1 MATARPR
8 VHPAV
13 WGFDRA
19 AERYEHGRP
28 DYPAAAIRHL
38 GKVLRIGPGTTTVEL
53 GAGTGKFTR
62 AWRPL
67 GSAIL
72 AIEPIPGMR
81 RQFAR
86 AVPTVPVLP
95 GTAESIPLP
104 DGFADA
110 VVAAQ
115 AFHWFRP
122 GPALAEIRRVL
133 RPGGGVGLVWNRPH
147 LDAGAA
153 WLRALYRILDPVW
166 NRSTPSDRRTAWK
179 EYFASGRSGF
189 GPLHET
195 VVPHIQRMARDQLA
209 DRILSLSRVALLPP
223 RRQAE
228 LARRI
233 RELADTHPGLRD
245 RPVIRYPYRTHVYW
259 SYRRPD
265 RSKRSGQIGR

>member
-1 MATARPR
+1 MTTVRPR

-19 AERYEHGRP
+19 AGRYEHGRP
-28 DYPAAAIRHL
+28 DYPAAAIRRL
-38 GKVLRIGPGTTTVEL
+38 GRALHIGPGTTTVEL

-62 AWRPL
+62 AWVRL

-72 AIEPIPGMR
+72 AVEPIPGMR

-86 AVPTVPVLP
+86 ALPTIPILP
-95 GTAESIPLP
+95 GTAEAIPLP

-133 RPGGGVGLVWNRPH
+133 RPGGGVGLVWNRPRP
-147 LDAGAA
+147 DAGAS
-153 WLRALYRILDPVW
+153 WIRDLHRLLQPYWDRA
-166 NRSTPSDRRTAWK
+166 TPSDRRTDWTA
-179 EYFASGRSGF
+179 YFAAGRSGF
-189 GPLHET
+189 GPLHEA
-195 VVPHIQRMARDQLA
+195 VVPHTQLMARDQLP

-223 RRQAE
+223 RKQAE
-228 LARRI
+228 LADRI
-233 RELADTHPGLRD
+233 RALAERHPALRG
-245 RPVIRYPYRTHVYW
+245 RRVIRYPYRTHIYW
-259 SYRRPD
+259 SYRRPT

>member
-1 MATARPR
+1 MADARPR

-19 AERYEHGRP
+19 AARYEHGRP
-28 DYPAAAIRHL
+28 DYPIAAIRRL
-38 GKVLRIGPGTTTVEL
+38 GRALRIGPGTTTVEL

-62 AWRPL
+62 AWMGL

-81 RQFAR
+81 RQFAQ

-133 RPGGGVGLVWNRPH
+133 RPGGGLGLVWNRPDP
-147 LDAGAA
+147 DAGAS
-153 WLRALYRILDPVW
+153 WLRDLRRILHPVW
-166 NRSTPSDRRTAWK
+166 DRATPSDRHSAWK
-179 EYFASGRSGF
+179 AYFDSGRSGF
-189 GPLHET
+189 GPLHEAI
-195 VVPHIQRMARDQLA
+195 VPHTQLMARDQLA

-223 RRQAE
+223 RQQAG
-228 LARRI
+228 LARQI
-233 RELADTHPGLRD
+233 RELADTHPALRG

-259 SYRRPD
+259 SYRRAV